1 MRATVLPEFGQPV
14 SMTDIPV
21 PEPKPGEVRVRVYA
35 SSVNGFDLAVAAG
48 YAREWMEHRFPVVLG
63 RDFAGVVD
71 ALGPG
76 VTRFAIGDH
85 TFGVAI
91 PPVLGDGCFGEYVV
105 VSQDAGIVPIPAGL
119 EVATAGVLGLAGT
132 AAVLALEAVAL
143 DTSETVLISG
153 APGGVGSFA
162 VQLAVVRGAEVIATA
177 KLGEQTDYVR
187 SLGAAHVIDRDGD
200 VATQVRA
207 LRPQGVDAVIHL
219 GGDGPALAELLAPG
233 GRIASL
239 LVMSAEQLGVD
250 GSRAKAVV
258 ARPDGAIL
266 ERLGGEV
273 AAGTLRA
280 PIDATYR
287 LEEVPAAFAH
297 FANGKTGKIAIA
309 ID

>member
-1 MRATVLPEFGQPV
+1 
-14 SMTDIPV
+14 
-21 PEPKPGEVRVRVYA
+21 VRVRVRA

-63 RDFAGVVD
+63 RDFAGIVD

-76 VTRFAIGDH
+76 ATRFTVGDPI
-85 TFGVAI
+85 FGVI
-91 PPVLGDGCFGEYVV
+91 ITPVLGDGCFGEYVV

-119 EVATAGVLGLAGT
+119 DVITAGVLGLAGT
-132 AAVLALEAVAL
+132 SAVLAVEAVAL
-143 DTSETVLISG
+143 NRGETVLISG

-162 VQLAVVRGAEVIATA
+162 VQLAMARGADVIATA
-177 KLGEQTDYVR
+177 RPGEQTDYVR
-187 SLGAAHVIDRDGD
+187 RLGAVHVVDREGD

-207 LRPQGVDAVIHL
+207 LRPHGVDAVIHL

-258 ARPDGAIL
+258 ARPDPVIL
-266 ERLGGEV
+266 GRLGREV
-273 AAGTLRA
+273 AAGTLRVV
-280 PIDATYR
+280 IDTTYR
-287 LEEVPAAFAH
+287 LDAVPAAFGH
-297 FANGKTGKIAIA
+297 FANGKTGKIAVA